1 MIKELSA
8 MAEGSLF
15 FIHLLRTMR
24 IPGIPGFDQQAFEKY
39 FKNTGMLFIGR
50 VGSLIIKMIV
60 GISVANYLGR
70 GQNGVLNGG
79 IVYIYLLSGV
89 ASLGLDQFI
98 IKELHAFP
106 DNRDQILGTSFWLKI
121 FAGVTCFPLIWLAY
135 QVYPPKG
142 TPYSYLLIFSFIG
155 IIQAFTVIESYF
167 QSQVRSK
174 YIMQVQIAGNLMS
187 AVIKLTLIF
196 TQMPLIWFVYA
207 YVLDFV
213 FISAGDYFTYQRK
226 GHSIFSWSY
235 NRTLA
240 QKLLTYSWPLIISG
254 TMVALYMKID
264 VIMLQNISGI
274 KEAGAY
280 ATVASLSE
288 AWNFVPVVIVTS
300 LFPAILNA
308 KRDDPARYNKRV
320 QHLYDLM
327 VYLSVPV
334 AAIITFASPLI
345 YKLYK
350 PEYAYAAPVLS
361 VHIWSGVFV
370 FLGAASGQ
378 YLVAENLNKLT
389 FVRTSFGAIVN
400 IVLNLLL
407 LPKMGMMG
415 AAISTLVAY
424 ASSTFFLLVIPKVN
438 DQGVKMLRSLFFVS
452 LFEKNIRKK

>member
-1 MIKELSA
+1 
-8 MAEGSLF
+8 
-15 FIHLLRTMR
+15 MR
-24 IPGIPGFDQQAFEKY
+24 IPGIPGFDQQALEKY
-39 FKNTGMLFIGR
+39 FKNTGALFIGR
-50 VGSLIIKMIV
+50 VGSLLIKMIV

-70 GQNGVLNGG
+70 GQNGILNGG
-79 IVYIYLLSGV
+79 IVYIYLFSAI

-98 IKELHAFP
+98 VKELHTFP
-106 DNRDQILGTSFWLKI
+106 NNRDQILGTSFWLKV
-121 FAGVTCFPLIWLAY
+121 FAGVVCFPVILLAY
-135 QVYPPKG
+135 QIYPPEG
-142 TPYSYLLIFSFIG
+142 TPYKYLLILSFIG
-155 IIQAFTVIESYF
+155 LIQAFTVIESYF
-167 QSQVRSK
+167 QSHVQSK
-174 YIMQVQIAGNLMS
+174 YIMQVQIAGNLLS
-187 AVIKLTLIF
+187 AAIKLTLIV
-196 TQMPLIWFVYA
+196 TRMPLIWFVYA
-207 YVLDFV
+207 YALDYV

-226 GHSIFSWSY
+226 ERSVFRWTY
-235 NRTLA
+235 NHELA
-240 QKLLTYSWPLIISG
+240 RKLLTYSWPLIISG
-254 TMVALYMKID
+254 IMVALYMKID

-308 KRDDPARYNKRV
+308 KRDEPERYNKRI

-334 AAIITFASPLI
+334 AVIITFASPFI

-378 YLVAENLNKLT
+378 YLIAENLNKLT
-389 FVRTSFGAIVN
+389 FVRTTFGAMVN
-400 IVLNLLL
+400 IVLNLTLI
-407 LPKMGMMG
+407 PKMGMMG
-415 AAISTLVAY
+415 AAIATLVAY

-438 DQGVKMLRSLFFVS
+438 DQGIKMLRSLFFVS
-452 LFEKNIRKK
+452 LFDKIFCKK